1 MNEILNMA
9 TISISK
15 KIVLCVS
22 FVFLFS
28 HCEKSIENTKQD
40 QIILKVPVPTN
51 PEPDLS
57 EAIEKRLQGEY
68 KEAIQLLIQLN
79 RIYPNN
85 SEIIVQMARALFE
98 DKQFQL
104 AAFRFDQAN
113 SDQNTPS
120 LNKEAGLAY
129 EYAEDFETAIGRYKS
144 FLGVE
149 AEDQEIWLRVARLH
163 ALLGENTYAL
173 NAFSKGSETCSYDDC
188 ITMANLYFEKKLFQ
202 QSEHWFRE
210 ASRMEEGVQAEP
222 LIGLLRIKLLN
233 QENEKAESLILAIE
247 KNHPGILSETDLDED
262 AAKLLRKRRFSEFI
276 QRGISSSEL
285 SISELAAFLN
295 NPTTPPNGQSVIA
308 LSKIP
313 PATLLKERTGGDN
326 ISIDVQSQS
335 SLASAFSIPMDA
347 QNDTF
352 VTLEKSRQA
361 FLDRKYFD
369 SLQLARSA
377 IKDDPNNA
385 EAWRLCAQAHFQLGE
400 TKEAE
405 MTILEALRHDPNNLN
420 IRMDY
425 LRVARETLEPKRYLD
440 ELEKA
445 REKFPDSVD
454 LVWEL
459 ARRYHLI
466 ERMPVTA
473 SILYKQILDL
483 TSSNSEIHKRAK
495 IELLKL
501 GEP

>member
-1 MNEILNMA
+1 MNEKLNMA
-9 TISISK
+9 TISIFK
-15 KIVLCVS
+15 NIILCIS
-22 FVFLFS
+22 FIFLFS
-28 HCEKSIENTKQD
+28 NCEKSSEKTKSDKIDSEVQTS
-40 QIILKVPVPTN
+40 TN
-51 PEPDLS
+51 SAPDLS
-57 EAIEKRLQGEY
+57 EAIRKRLEGKHKQ
-68 KEAIQLLIQLN
+68 AILLLLQLN
-79 RIYPNN
+79 EEYPNN
-85 SEIIVQMARALFE
+85 PEIIVQMARALFE
-98 DKQFQL
+98 DKQFEL

-113 SDQNTPS
+113 SDQKTAS

-129 EYAEDFETAIGRYKS
+129 EYAEDFKTAIDRYKS
-144 FLGVE
+144 FLAE
-149 AEDQEIWLRVARLH
+149 EEDQEIWLRVARLH
-163 ALLGENTYAL
+163 ALLGENTLAL
-173 NAFSKGSETCSYDDC
+173 NAFSKGSGSCSYDDC

-210 ASRMEEGVQAEP
+210 ASRMQEGVQAEP
-222 LIGLLRIKLLN
+222 LIGMLRIKLLN

-247 KNHPGILSETDLDED
+247 KNHPGILSETDLDKE
-262 AAKLLRKRRFSEFI
+262 AANLLRKRRLSEFI
-276 QRGISSSEL
+276 QGGISSSEL

-295 NPTTPPNGQSVIA
+295 NPPEPQNDQSVIA

-313 PATLLKERTGGDN
+313 PATLLKESTEKEI
-326 ISIDVQSQS
+326 ISSVEQPQN
-335 SLASAFSIPMDA
+335 SLASAFSLPLESEST
-347 QNDTF
+347 TF
-352 VTLEKSRQA
+352 NQLEKSRQA
-361 FLDRKYFD
+361 FLNRKYLD

-377 IKDDPNNA
+377 IKDDPTNA
-385 EAWRLCAQAHFQLGE
+385 EAWKLCAQAHFQLGE

-473 SILYKQILDL
+473 SILYNQVLDL
-483 TSSNSEIHKRAK
+483 TSSDSAIHKRAK

-501 GEP
+501 GEL

>member
-1 MNEILNMA
+1 MSEKLNMA
-9 TISISK
+9 TISTSK
-15 KIVLCVS
+15 KIILCIS
-22 FVFLFS
+22 FLFLFS
-28 HCEKSIENTKQD
+28 HCEKDVET
-40 QIILKVPVPTN
+40 TN
-51 PEPDLS
+51 SDKIDLTVQTQTNSAPDLS
-57 EAIEKRLQGEY
+57 EAIRKRLEGKPKQ
-68 KEAIQLLIQLN
+68 AILLLLQLN
-79 RIYPNN
+79 EEYPNN
-85 SEIIVQMARALFE
+85 PEIIVQMARALFE
-98 DKQFQL
+98 DKQFEL

-113 SDQNTPS
+113 SDQKNAS

-129 EYAEDFETAIGRYKS
+129 EYAEDFNTALDRYKS
-144 FLGVE
+144 FLAE
-149 AEDQEIWLRVARLH
+149 EEDQEIWLRVARLH
-163 ALLGENTYAL
+163 ALLGENTLAL
-173 NAFSKGSETCSYDDC
+173 NAFSKGSGSCSYDDC

-210 ASRMEEGVQAEP
+210 ASRMQEGVQAEP
-222 LIGLLRIKLLN
+222 LMGILRIKLLN

-247 KNHPGILSETDLDED
+247 KNYPGTLSETDLDKE
-262 AAKLLRKRRFSEFI
+262 AASLLRKRRLSEFI
-276 QRGISSSEL
+276 RGGISSSEL

-295 NPTTPPNGQSVIA
+295 NPPKPKNDQAVIA

-313 PATLLKERTGGDN
+313 PATLLKESTEEEI
-326 ISIDVQSQS
+326 ISTDEQPQN
-335 SLASAFSIPMDA
+335 SLASAFSLPIEPESISF
-347 QNDTF
+347 NP
-352 VTLEKSRQA
+352 LEKSRQA
-361 FLDRKYFD
+361 FLDRKYLD
-369 SLQLARSA
+369 SLQFARSA
-377 IKDDPNNA
+377 IKDDPTNA
-385 EAWRLCAQAHFQLGE
+385 EAWKLCAQAHFQLGE

-405 MTILEALRHDPNNLN
+405 MTILEALRHDPNNLT

-445 REKFPDSVD
+445 REKFPDAVD

-473 SILYKQILDL
+473 SILYKQVLDL
-483 TSSNSEIHKRAK
+483 TSTDSAIHKRAK